1 LGLEWVVSRA
11 AIVGGAGCKQGR
23 HNYTLIAPTSPD
35 LRFRRVSA
43 ALWTARHAAV
53 APTI

>member
-1 LGLEWVVSRA
+1 VVSRV
-11 AIVGGAGCKQGR
+11 VGDGSAGSMQVG

-43 ALWTARHAAV
+43 GL
-53 APTI
+53 

>member
-1 LGLEWVVSRA
+1 VDFRA
-11 AIVGGAGCKQGR
+11 AIEDSAGCKQGR

-43 ALWTARHAAV
+43 AL
-53 APTI
+53 

>member
-1 LGLEWVVSRA
+1 VVSRA
-11 AIVGGAGCKQGR
+11 AIEGGAGRMKVR
-23 HNYTLIAPTSPD
+23 HNYTLIAPTSPH

-43 ALWTARHAAV
+43 GLWTARLAAA